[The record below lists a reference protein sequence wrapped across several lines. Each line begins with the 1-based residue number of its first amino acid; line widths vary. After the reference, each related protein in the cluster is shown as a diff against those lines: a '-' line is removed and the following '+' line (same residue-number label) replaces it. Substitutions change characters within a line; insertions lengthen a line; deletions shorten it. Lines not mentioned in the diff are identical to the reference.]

1 MADHPNVLA
10 MPNGSDGERSLWYR
24 SGQAILT
31 FVLGLALAVA
41 AMALFFHG
49 VAVYN
54 NYNRSR
60 VPTNPPAKAQVHN
73 P

>member
-1 MADHPNVLA
+1 

-24 SGQAILT
+24 SGQALLI

-41 AMALFFHG
+41 AMALFLHG
-49 VAVYN
+49 VAIYN
-54 NYNRSR
+54 HDTRPP
-60 VPTNPPAKAQVHN
+60 VPTNPPASTHVHN